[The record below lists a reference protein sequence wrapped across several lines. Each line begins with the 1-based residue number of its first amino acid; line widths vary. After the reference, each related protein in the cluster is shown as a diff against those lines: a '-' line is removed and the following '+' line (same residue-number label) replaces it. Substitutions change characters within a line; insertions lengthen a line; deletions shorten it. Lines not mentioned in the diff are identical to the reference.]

1 MYGKGAREEVTIDSV
16 IERAKELAK
25 AIGESPEYQNF
36 RKKHKE
42 LKSDAE
48 ATKLLNQ
55 LREKRKQ
62 INEKLRLGK
71 PIEPQ
76 EKREIQQIQAQLNKN
91 PTFISYAKA
100 QGAYFNLI
108 KRINEAMTESIKE
121 KLEILNLDE
130 E

>member
-1 MYGKGAREEVTIDSV
+1 VTIDSV

-42 LKSDAE
+42 LEKDTE
-48 ATKLLNQ
+48 ATKLLKQ

-62 INEKLRLGK
+62 IGEKLRSGK
-71 PIEPQ
+71 PVEPQ

-91 PTFISYAKA
+91 STFISYAKA
-100 QGAYFNLI
+100 QRAYFNLI
-108 KRINEAMTESIKE
+108 KRINEAMTEGIKE
-121 KLEILNLDE
+121 KLEILNLNE